1 MSEPGAVVQPLA
13 VPGGVQVIAR
23 VGQLFRALEAE
34 PLGLTLTELANR
46 LELPRSTVHRLVG
59 ALATEGLV
67 TNSVATGQVRIG
79 PELIRIASAARL
91 DLRQQVEPLMRGIF
105 DAIGETVDCSVLEAG
120 QLRVVEVIPTQH
132 QLRVVAEVGAVFPL
146 HCSSK
151 GKAVL
156 ALLPDDEIEA
166 LVPRTLH
173 RFTPRTITTRS
184 RLLREIAEVRRSGV
198 ALDIEEHT
206 PGVCAAAIGARDAYG
221 SVFAISVPAPTQR
234 FQEERDAVLETL
246 QAARAELAEL
256 AGAR

>member
-173 RFTPRTITTRS
+173 RFTPQTITTRS
-184 RLLREIAEVRRSGV
+184 RLLQEIAEVRQRGV
-198 ALDIEEHT
+198 ALDVEEHT
-206 PGVCAAAIGARDAYG
+206 LGVCAAAIGARDAYG
-221 SVFAISVPAPTQR
+221 SVFAISVPAPTLR
-234 FQEERDAVLETL
+234 FQGERDALVETL

>member
-1 MSEPGAVVQPLA
+1 MSEPGVAVQSLA
-13 VPGGVQVIAR
+13 SQGGVQVIAR
-23 VGQLFRALEAE
+23 VAQLFRALETE

-59 ALATEGLV
+59 ALAAEGLV
-67 TNSVATGQVRIG
+67 VNPPASGQVRIG

-91 DLRQQVEPLMRGIF
+91 ELRHQVGPLMRGVF
-105 DAIGETVDCSVLEAG
+105 DTVGETVDCSVLEGG
-120 QLRVVEVIPTQH
+120 QLRVVEVIATQH

-156 ALLPDDEIEA
+156 ALLADDEIEA

-184 RLLREIAEVRRSGV
+184 RLLAEIAEVRKTGIAFDLDEHVSGV
-198 ALDIEEHT
+198 SA
-206 PGVCAAAIGARDAYG
+206 VAIGARDAYG
-221 SVFAISVPAPTQR
+221 SMFAISIPVPSQR
-234 FQEERDAVLETL
+234 FQSERDAVVDTL
-246 QAARAELAEL
+246 RAARSELLEL
-256 AGAR
+256 MGLT